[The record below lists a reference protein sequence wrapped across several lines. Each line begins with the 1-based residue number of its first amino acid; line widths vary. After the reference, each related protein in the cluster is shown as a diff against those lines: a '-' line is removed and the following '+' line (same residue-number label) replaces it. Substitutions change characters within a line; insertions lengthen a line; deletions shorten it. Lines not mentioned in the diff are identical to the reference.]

1 MKNRSE
7 LKSSQNLFF
16 SNFTKKM
23 TYIFQ
28 EFEYYIDEQLH
39 FCGILKVCKCFD
51 INCNKIIDIGL
62 PYCSFHMQQH
72 KKIIIKQINDFKGKG
87 VIAFD
92 PNRNN
97 ESIIFYKNEIIINY
111 HGDFLYEN
119 DINNRYREFT
129 GPYAVNNLERTQ
141 SLQKE
146 YIDCALHRHIGGMI
160 NCCNIN
166 EKANVQLKNI
176 GENLYFV
183 ALNNIYNN
191 TELIFDYGDE
201 YKMYES
207 NVRFCT
213 KEITIENLINKY
225 KLNNRSCTNFLNI
238 VKNNNLIPDIKF
250 CNLVYFNMNFKRK
263 ISINSFDKRN
273 SSNISELSI
282 SSNNSSYN
290 NILKLNDNE
299 VSNKKKSIQT
309 SIITFYPKIN
319 NTDNINNNN
328 SSNNNDN
335 NNYNNNNNCS
345 NNNNTIKIL
354 RNTYEIKEIKIN
366 HTTVL
371 NYINFNNKNIE
382 VIDLINNYESH

>member
-1 MKNRSE
+1 
-7 LKSSQNLFF
+7 
-16 SNFTKKM
+16 M

-39 FCGILKVCKCFD
+39 FCGILKVCKCID

-72 KKIIIKQINDFKGKG
+72 KKLIIKQINDLKEKG

-92 PNRNN
+92 PNQNN

-129 GPYAVNNLERTQ
+129 GPYAVNNLERTL

-166 EKANVQLKNI
+166 EKANVELKNI

-213 KEITIENLINKY
+213 KEITIENLIIKY

-250 CNLVYFNMNFKRK
+250 CNLVYFNNNFKRN
-263 ISINSFDKRN
+263 ISTNSFDKRHN
-273 SSNISELSI
+273 SNISELTL
-282 SSNNSSYN
+282 SSNNSFYNSLKSENHNN
-290 NILKLNDNE
+290 NILILNDNE
-299 VSNKKKSIQT
+299 LSNKKKSIQT
-309 SIITFYPKIN
+309 SIINFYPKIN
-319 NTDNINNNN
+319 NTDNINNN
-328 SSNNNDN
+328 
-335 NNYNNNNNCS
+335 YNNCI

-354 RNTYEIKEIKIN
+354 YNTYEIKEIIKN
-366 HTTVL
+366 DSTVL

>member
-1 MKNRSE
+1 
-7 LKSSQNLFF
+7 
-16 SNFTKKM
+16 M

-39 FCGILKVCKCFD
+39 FCGILKVCKCLE
-51 INCNKIIDIGL
+51 INCHKNIDIGL

-72 KKIIIKQINDFKGKG
+72 KKLIIKEINDFKGKG

-97 ESIIFYKNEIIINY
+97 GSIIFYKNEIIIDY
-111 HGDFLYEN
+111 HGDFLYED

-166 EKANVQLKNI
+166 EKPNVELKNI

-183 ALNNIYNN
+183 ALNNICNN

-213 KEITIENLINKY
+213 KEITIENVINKY

-238 VKNNNLIPDIKF
+238 VKYKNLIPNIKF
-250 CNLVYFNMNFKRK
+250 CNLVYFNMNFKRN
-263 ISINSFDKRN
+263 ISINSFDKRH
-273 SSNISELSI
+273 SSNISELTI

-290 NILKLNDNE
+290 SVNSDNHNNNILKLNNNE
-299 VSNKKKSIQT
+299 SSNKKKCIQT
-309 SIITFYPKIN
+309 SLINFYPIIN
-319 NTDNINNNN
+319 NTDNINNI
-328 SSNNNDN
+328 
-335 NNYNNNNNCS
+335 NNNCI

-354 RNTYEIKEIKIN
+354 NNLYEIKEIKQN
-366 HTTVL
+366 HKTNL
-371 NYINFNNKNIE
+371 NYIHFNNKNIE
-382 VIDLINNYESH
+382 LIDLINNYESN